1 MGSVYPSHHLLQDTL
16 RLVSQVQ
23 ATLGCNPLRP
33 GQLTRLRQ
41 VQIPVGSKLVYEAEN
56 TVHDNNSIEVY
67 LQVSNAV
74 EALEHCHHS
83 LYGSTY
89 QPMPMV
95 LYVAIV
101 RTRWLIM
108 IDD

>member
-1 MGSVYPSHHLLQDTL
+1 MHTYVCSCAAVVTHTHKQWEVSTPSHHPLQDAL

-67 LQVSNAV
+67 LQVSN
-74 EALEHCHHS
+74 
-83 LYGSTY
+83 GST
-89 QPMPMV
+89 
-95 LYVAIV
+95 
-101 RTRWLIM
+101 
-108 IDD
+108 